1 MLKLNFYIV
10 YCKHLRVELIINDS
24 KILNILVLIYRKAT
38 DALSLAFILTIENY
52 VNKLIF
58 NQVPY
63 REVILCLLPI
73 LIYLFIFIP
82 HIIMSL
88 GLIAIKF
95 MLQ

>member
-10 YCKHLRVELIINDS
+10 YCKHLSGVELIINDS

-58 NQVPY
+58 NQVPSI
-63 REVILCLLPI
+63 E
-73 LIYLFIFIP
+73 
-82 HIIMSL
+82 
-88 GLIAIKF
+88 K
-95 MLQ
+95 